1 MNLGGDLSIPMS
13 ILTRDR
19 IFEEMDAGNVTIE
32 PFEEDQVGPASIDL
46 TLDNQFRVY
55 NEVQEVYEVTED
67 SSPEELTKVI
77 DVDDSILLKPG
88 QSMHG
93 ITKERVSL
101 SDDICGWIEGRSR
114 FARLGL
120 LVHVTAG
127 FIQPG
132 VDNQQVLE
140 IANISP
146 VPLELHPGTRV
157 CQIILQRTEG
167 SARYQGRYHDQAA
180 P

>member
-1 MNLGGDLSIPMS
+1 MS
-13 ILTRDR
+13 VLTRER
-19 IFEEMDAGNVTIE
+19 IREEIE
-32 PFEEDQVGPASIDL
+32 EGRIEIDPFEEDQIGPASIDL
-46 TLDNQFRVY
+46 TLDNQFRIY
-55 NEVQEVYEVTED
+55 NEVQEVLDVTEEAD
-67 SSPEELTKVI
+67 MEDITRMKTVE
-77 DVDDSILLKPG
+77 DSILLKPG

-93 ITKERVSL
+93 ITRERVSL
-101 SDDICGWIEGRSR
+101 PDDLCGWIEGRSR

-140 IANISP
+140 IANVSP
-146 VPLELHPGTRV
+146 VPLRLHPGTRI
-157 CQIILQRTEG
+157 CQIVLERTEG
-167 SARYQGRYHDQAA
+167 DARYNGRYHDQSA